1 MGMKVKTGSI
11 ALLVVLV
18 LGVTGVAQEQAAKEK
33 PAKKR
38 APKSTALVAPGAEV
52 KKLAGDFKFTEG
64 PAADAQGNVYFSDIP
79 NNRILK
85 WSVDGKLSTFLEN
98 SGGANGLYFDK
109 DGNLIACQGEAR
121 RIVSISPKGEVTV
134 LADKYEGKKF
144 NSPNDLWIDPKGGVY
159 FSDPRYG
166 AGEPM
171 EQKGEYVYYLTP
183 DRKTVILVVSDMV
196 RPNGLIGTPNGKK
209 LYITDNSGGKTY
221 IYKVNEDGTLTDKKL
236 FAPEGADG
244 MTIDSRSNVYMA
256 VKAVVIYDSKGQKV
270 QEIQVPEQPSNVT
283 FGGKDDKTLFITAR
297 TSLYAISMDAK
308 GAKTPV
314 QAGKQ
319 PARKTK
325 ESKAARQGKETTQN
339 KQ

>member
-1 MGMKVKTGSI
+1 MI
-11 ALLVVLV
+11 AKGFTVVLIV
-18 LGVTGVAQEQAAKEK
+18 AATVGVCSAQKGNIVAA
-33 PAKKR
+33 
-38 APKSTALVAPGAEV
+38 GAEV

-98 SGGANGLYFDK
+98 SGGANGLYFDR

-121 RIVSISPKGEVTV
+121 RLVSISPRGEVTV

-166 AGEPM
+166 NREGM

-183 DRKTVILVVSDMV
+183 DRKKVILVISDMV
-196 RPNGLIGTPNGKK
+196 RPNGLIGTLNGKR
-209 LYITDNSGGKTY
+209 LFVADHGAGKTY
-221 IYKVNEDGTLTDKKL
+221 VYKVNKDGTLSDKKL

-244 MTIDSRSNVYMA
+244 MTIDRRGNIYLTGR
-256 VKAVVIYDSKGQKV
+256 VVTIYNRKGKKV
-270 QEIQVPEQPSNVT
+270 QEIQVPEGPSNVT
-283 FGGKDDKTLFITAR
+283 FAGADDKALFITAR
-297 TSLYAISMDAK
+297 TSLYSIPMEVK
-308 GAKTPV
+308 GARIPA
-314 QAGKQ
+314 QEGKR
-319 PARKTK
+319 RKK
-325 ESKAARQGKETTQN
+325 
-339 KQ
+339 